1 MKRLTLYIAFL
12 LLALAQAQAQAQDSE
27 LTDMYATGKTLA
39 TSFTDGAWYMIF
51 TNSGTTD
58 YLREKTGHNGNGI
71 EAITGSTTISFPT
84 VGSLATEGNMP
95 YMLFK
100 AVGNDKNGYNL
111 MSGKGNYIVVKVT
124 GEDAA
129 SVSVSNIKSN
139 STPMAIG
146 FESTKYVTIR
156 SKKTLYTSDK
166 NKYYGYLNTSAG
178 ATPNTSSKATTST
191 CQLYLYKVPLVEK
204 HKVTYKYKNG
214 ETLLDSVESDPLAIG
229 EKYPTVTLPKEL
241 VDKNYDLDRSD
252 TLKWPNG
259 KIENFNTLEYTI
271 QVRPKATAKK
281 QTLTV
286 TSITEAQTGQTLDL
300 TTLVSSNATNP
311 DLHFTLT
318 NDGGT
323 GSTLDNQT
331 LKIGDAEG
339 VVVMTVKGKPVGS
352 SSDPENWYAAS
363 EEQTFTITVKSVPSY
378 VSEFCKAYEK
388 LAAYRGNIGKGL
400 GLYTLKATEGGT
412 TYDNEAYL
420 STLALYSP
428 MYADPTGSSESAL
441 KEASLHVKA
450 LTTVLEAKDT
460 YGNYQNL
467 SLNMPEDGT
476 LLRISNAHVS
486 EYLTPTGD
494 NIPSLDATSVGKSST
509 PSADNIFYYYAT
521 GEGGKCSLLSY
532 RNGLFLS
539 LSNTETL
546 LTEGKDVIEFSAY
559 SMAILDGRY
568 AIKGVDSKP
577 FLLEEVD
584 VLPVAITQYG
594 WATLYTPVALAIP
607 GNLHAYV
614 ETSDAP
620 VGGKIPVKR
629 IIGTV
634 PPRTALI
641 LNGPQGEYSFKVAHR
656 LSTEAGPNKF
666 LTGTFPLVGTTTLG
680 SNVMTLQPKA
690 DAAGFYKWTK
700 PIVTHFRVY
709 HTAAASSQSKGYALS
724 FDTEDS
730 IGGIGG
736 EEEAIQA
743 IYTLQGN
750 ALRHYPTRGGLYIV
764 NGKKVLIR

>member
-12 LLALAQAQAQAQDSE
+12 LLALAQAQAQVSE
-27 LTDMYATGKTLA
+27 LTDMYATSKTRA
-39 TSFTDGAWYMIF
+39 TSFTNGGWYMIF
-51 TNSGTTD
+51 TNSDTNN
-58 YLREKTGHNGNGI
+58 YLREKSDHSGI
-71 EAITGSTTISFPT
+71 ETGSTTISFPT
-84 VGSLATEGNMP
+84 VGSLATDGNMP
-95 YMLFK
+95 YMLLK
-100 AVGNDKNGYNL
+100 AEGDDTSGYTLKSGN
-111 MSGKGNYIVVKVT
+111 GNYIVVSVS
-124 GEDAA
+124 GWNSYNVSA
-129 SVSVSNIKSN
+129 SVSLSDNRG
-139 STPMAIG
+139 TPMAIG
-146 FESTKYVTIR
+146 NSSEYVTIR
-156 SKKTLYTSDK
+156 TYSTSTIGWY
-166 NKYYGYLNTSAG
+166 NYYGYLNTSAG
-178 ATPNTSSKATTST
+178 ATPNRNLSATNPSY
-191 CQLYLYKVPLVEK
+191 QLYLYEVSLVEK
-204 HKVTYKYKNG
+204 HKVTYKYMYNN
-214 ETLLDSVESDPLAIG
+214 TLLDIVQSVPLAIG
-229 EKYPTVTLPKEL
+229 EQYPDVTLPKAL
-241 VDKNYDLDRSD
+241 VDANYELDPSD
-252 TLKWPNG
+252 ESNRPEGT
-259 KIENFNTLEYTI
+259 IRDFDTLEYTI
-271 QVRPKATAKK
+271 LVRPKATAKE

-286 TSITEAQTGQTLDL
+286 TPNTEAQTGQTLDL

-311 DLHFTLT
+311 NLHFTLT

-323 GSTLDNQT
+323 GSTLDNQK

-352 SSDPENWYAAS
+352 SSDPENWYAESA
-363 EEQTFTITVKSVPSY
+363 EQTFTITVKSVPSY

-388 LAAYRGNIGKGL
+388 LASYRGNIGKGL

-441 KEASLHVKA
+441 REASLHVKA

-460 YGNYQNL
+460 DGNYQNL

-476 LLRISNAHVS
+476 LLRISNADVS
-486 EYLTPTGD
+486 GYLTPTGD
-494 NIPSLDATSVGKSST
+494 DIPSLTATSVGKSST

-521 GEGGKCSLLSY
+521 GEGGECSLLSY

-559 SMAILDGRY
+559 RMTILDGRY
-568 AIKGVDSKP
+568 AIKGVGGKS

-594 WATLYTPVALAIP
+594 WATLYTPVPLTIP

-666 LTGTFPLVGTTTLG
+666 LKGTFPLVSTSTLG
-680 SNVMTLQPKA
+680 TNVMTLQPKA

-700 PIVTHFRVY
+700 PIVTHFKVY
-709 HTAAASSQSKGYALS
+709 HTAQGSSEAKGYALS

-750 ALRHYPTRGGLYIV
+750 ALRHYPTRRGLYIV

>member
-1 MKRLTLYIAFL
+1 MKRLTIYIAFL
-12 LLALAQAQAQAQDSE
+12 LLALAQAQAQDSE
-27 LTDMYATGKTLA
+27 LKDMYYTDKMPA
-39 TSFTDGAWYMIF
+39 TSFTNGAWYMIF
-51 TNSGTTD
+51 TNSKATD
-58 YLREKTGHNGNGI
+58 YLREKADHKGI

-100 AVGNDKNGYNL
+100 AEGDDTRGYTLKSGN
-111 MSGKGNYIVVKVT
+111 GNYIVVTVS
-124 GEDAA
+124 GWSSNNVSA
-129 SVSVSNIKSN
+129 SVSLNVN
-139 STPMAIG
+139 SGTPMAIG
-146 FESTKYVTIR
+146 NSSEYVTIR
-156 SKKTLYTSDK
+156 TYSTSKIGLYYYDY
-166 NKYYGYLNTSAG
+166 YYGYLNTSGG
-178 ATPNTSSKATTST
+178 AKPNTSSNATTSSY
-191 CQLYLYKVPLVEK
+191 QLYLYKVSLVEK
-204 HKVTYKYKNG
+204 HKVTYRYKYNG
-214 ETLLDSVESDPLAIG
+214 TLLATVESDPLAIG
-229 EKYPTVTLPKEL
+229 EQYPAVTLPQEL
-241 VDKNYDLDRSD
+241 VDANYELDPSDEKNRPKG
-252 TLKWPNG
+252 T
-259 KIENFNTLEYTI
+259 IANFVTLEYTI
-271 QVRPKATAKK
+271 QVRPKATAKE
-281 QTLTV
+281 QIVTV
-286 TSITEAQTGQTLDL
+286 KKPNTEAQTGQRLDL

-311 DLHFTLT
+311 SFEFALT

-331 LKIGDAEG
+331 LETGDKEG
-339 VVVMTVKGKPVGS
+339 EVKMTVKGKEVGS

-363 EEQTFTITVKSVPSY
+363 AEQTFTITVKSVPSY

-441 KEASLHVKA
+441 KEASLHVKD

-460 YGNYQNL
+460 YGKYQNL
-467 SLNMPEDGT
+467 SLNMPQDGT
-476 LLRISNAHVS
+476 LLRISNADVS
-486 EYLTPTGD
+486 GYLTPTGD
-494 NIPSLDATSVGKSST
+494 TPSLEAKSVGKSST

-546 LTEGKDVIEFSAY
+546 LTDDKDVIEFSAY

-568 AIKGVDSKP
+568 AMAGVPDKA

-584 VLPVAITQYG
+584 VLPVTISQYE
-594 WATLYTPVALAIP
+594 WATLYTPVALTIP

-620 VGGKIPVKR
+620 IGGKIPVKR

-656 LSTEAGPNKF
+656 LSTESGPNKF
-666 LTGTFPLVGTTTLG
+666 LTGTFPLVSTSTLG
-680 SNVMTLQPKA
+680 TNVMTLQPKA

-700 PIVTHFRVY
+700 PIVTHFKVY
-709 HTAAASSQSKGYALS
+709 HTTQGSSEAKGYALS

-750 ALRHYPTRGGLYIV
+750 ALRDYPTRRGLYIV

>member
-1 MKRLTLYIAFL
+1 MTLYIAFL
-12 LLALAQAQAQAQDSE
+12 LLALTQAQAQAQVSE
-27 LTDMYATGKTLA
+27 LKDMYYTDKTLA

-51 TNSGTTD
+51 TNSDATD
-58 YLREKTGHNGNGI
+58 YLREKADHKGI

-100 AVGNDKNGYNL
+100 AEGDDTRGYTLKSGN
-111 MSGKGNYIVVKVT
+111 GNYIVVKVT
-124 GEDAA
+124 RWDAA
-129 SVSVSNIKSN
+129 SVSVSNSKS
-139 STPMAIG
+139 TRMAIG
-146 FESTKYVTIR
+146 AIGSIGSESTSYVTIR
-156 SKKTLYTSDK
+156 SKNTLYNGYYYS
-166 NKYYGYLNTSAG
+166 YYGYLNASAG
-178 ATPNTSSKATTST
+178 ATPSISYDANNYP
-191 CQLYLYKVPLVEK
+191 LYLYKVSLVEM
-204 HKVTYKYKNG
+204 HKVTYKYMYNG
-214 ETLLDSVESDPLAIG
+214 TLLDSVQSAPLAIG
-229 EKYPTVTLPKEL
+229 DPYPAVTLPQALVKANYEL
-241 VDKNYDLDRSD
+241 DPSDKS
-252 TLKWPNG
+252 KWPNG
-259 KIENFNTLEYTI
+259 KIGNFDTLEYKI
-271 QVRPKATAKK
+271 QVRPKATAKE
-281 QTLTV
+281 QIVTV
-286 TSITEAQTGQTLDL
+286 TPNTEAQTGQTLDL
-300 TTLVSSNATNP
+300 TTLVSSNASNP
-311 DLHFTLT
+311 DFYFTLT
-318 NDGGT
+318 TDGGT

-331 LKIGDAEG
+331 LETGDKEG
-339 VVVMTVKGKPVGS
+339 EVKMTVKGKEVGS

-363 EEQTFTITVKSVPSY
+363 AEQTFTITVKSVPSY

-441 KEASLHVKA
+441 KEASLHVKD

-460 YGNYQNL
+460 YGKYQNL
-467 SLNMPEDGT
+467 SLNMPQDGT
-476 LLRISNAHVS
+476 LLRISNADVS
-486 EYLTPTGD
+486 GYLTPTGD
-494 NIPSLDATSVGKSST
+494 TPSLEAKSVGKSST

-539 LSNTETL
+539 LSNTETQ
-546 LTEGKDVIEFSAY
+546 LTEVKDVIEFSAY

-568 AIKGVDSKP
+568 AMAGVPDKA

-584 VLPVAITQYG
+584 VLPVTISQYE
-594 WATLYTPVALAIP
+594 WATLYTPVALTIP

-620 VGGKIPVKR
+620 IGGKIPVKR

-656 LSTEAGPNKF
+656 LSTESGPNKF
-666 LTGTFPLVGTTTLG
+666 LTGTFPLVSTSTLG
-680 SNVMTLQPKA
+680 TNVMTLQPKA

-700 PIVTHFRVY
+700 PIVTHFKVY
-709 HTAAASSQSKGYALS
+709 HTTAASSESKGYALS

>member
-1 MKRLTLYIAFL
+1 MTLYIAFL
-12 LLALAQAQAQAQDSE
+12 LLALTQAQAQAQVSE
-27 LTDMYATGKTLA
+27 LKDMYYTDKTRT
-39 TSFTDGAWYMIF
+39 TSFTNGAWYMIF
-51 TNSGTTD
+51 TESNTKN
-58 YLREKTGHNGNGI
+58 YLREKSDHSGI

-84 VGSLATEGNMP
+84 VGSLATDGNMP

-100 AVGNDKNGYNL
+100 AEGDDTRGYTLKSGNG
-111 MSGKGNYIVVKVT
+111 SYIVVSVNGWNT
-124 GEDAA
+124 A
-129 SVSVSNIKSN
+129 SVSVDSRS
-139 STPMAIG
+139 STPMVIG
-146 FESTKYVTIR
+146 STNYSYVTIR
-156 SKKTLYTSDK
+156 SINTLRSS
-166 NKYYGYLNTSAG
+166 YYGYLNDSGG
-178 ATPNTSSKATTST
+178 AKLNTDSRATNNSYR
-191 CQLYLYKVPLVEK
+191 LYLYKVSLVEM
-204 HKVTYKYKNG
+204 HKITYKFMYNG
-214 ETLLDSVESDPLAIG
+214 TLLDSVESAPLEIGDP
-229 EKYPTVTLPKEL
+229 YPAVTLPQALVKANYEL
-241 VDKNYDLDRSD
+241 DPSD
-252 TLKWPNG
+252 ESKWPNG
-259 KIENFNTLEYTI
+259 KIGNFDTLEYKI
-271 QVRPKATAKK
+271 QVRPKATPKK
-281 QTLTV
+281 QIVTV
-286 TSITEAQTGQTLDL
+286 KKPNTEAQTGQRLDL

-311 DLHFTLT
+311 SFEFALT

-331 LKIGDAEG
+331 LETGDKEG
-339 VVVMTVKGKPVGS
+339 EVKMTVKGKEVGS

-363 EEQTFTITVKSVPSY
+363 AEQTFTITVKSVPSY

-441 KEASLHVKA
+441 KEASLHVKD

-460 YGNYQNL
+460 YGKYQNL
-467 SLNMPEDGT
+467 SLNMPQDGT
-476 LLRISNAHVS
+476 LLRISNADVS
-486 EYLTPTGD
+486 GYLTPTGD
-494 NIPSLDATSVGKSST
+494 TPSLEAKSVGKSST

-546 LTEGKDVIEFSAY
+546 LTEDNDVIEFSAY

-568 AIKGVDSKP
+568 AMEGVPGKS

-584 VLPVAITQYG
+584 VLPVTISQYE
-594 WATLYTPVALAIP
+594 WATLYTPVALTIP

-641 LNGPQGEYSFKVAHR
+641 LNGAQGNYDFRVAHR
-656 LSTEAGPNKF
+656 LSTESGPNKF
-666 LTGTFPLVGTTTLG
+666 LTGTFPLVSTSTLAT
-680 SNVMTLQPKA
+680 NVMTLQPKA

-700 PIVTHFRVY
+700 PIVTHFKVY
-709 HTAAASSQSKGYALS
+709 HTTQGSSEAKGYALS

-750 ALRHYPTRGGLYIV
+750 ALRHYPTRRGLYIV

>member
-12 LLALAQAQAQAQDSE
+12 LLALAQAQAQAQVSE
-27 LTDMYATGKTLA
+27 LKDMYATGKTLA
-39 TSFTDGAWYMIF
+39 TSFTNGAWYMIF
-51 TNSGTTD
+51 TNSNATN
-58 YLREKTGHNGNGI
+58 YLREKTDHTGI

-100 AVGNDKNGYNL
+100 AEGDDTSGYTLKSGNGYC
-111 MSGKGNYIVVKVT
+111 IVVKVT
-124 GEDAA
+124 GWNTA
-129 SVSVSNIKSN
+129 SVSVSKSN

-146 FESTKYVTIR
+146 YASTSYVTIR
-156 SKKTLYTSDK
+156 SKNTLRSS
-166 NKYYGYLNTSAG
+166 YYGYLNDSGGAKLNTDSSA
-178 ATPNTSSKATTST
+178 TNKSYR
-191 CQLYLYKVPLVEK
+191 LYLYKVTLVEK
-204 HKVTYKYKNG
+204 HKVTYKYMYNG
-214 ETLLDSVESDPLAIG
+214 TLLATVESEPLAIG
-229 EKYPTVTLPKEL
+229 EQYPAVTLPQEL
-241 VDKNYDLDRSD
+241 VDANYELDPSDEKNRPKG
-252 TLKWPNG
+252 T
-259 KIENFNTLEYTI
+259 IANFVTLEYTI
-271 QVRPKATAKK
+271 QVRPKATAKE
-281 QTLTV
+281 QFVTV
-286 TSITEAQTGQTLDL
+286 KKPNTEAQTGQRLDL

-311 DLHFTLT
+311 SFEFALT

-331 LKIGDAEG
+331 LETGDKEG
-339 VVVMTVKGKPVGS
+339 EVKMTVKGKEVGS
-352 SSDPENWYAAS
+352 SSDPENWYAESA
-363 EEQTFTITVKSVPSY
+363 EQTFTITVKSVPSY
-378 VSEFCKAYEK
+378 VSEFCQAYEK

-460 YGNYQNL
+460 NGNYQNL

-476 LLRISNAHVS
+476 LLRISNADVS
-486 EYLTPTGD
+486 GYLTPTGD
-494 NIPSLDATSVGKSST
+494 TPSLEAKSVGKSST

-539 LSNTETL
+539 LSNTETQ
-546 LTEGKDVIEFSAY
+546 LTEVKDVIEFSAY

-568 AIKGVDSKP
+568 AIKGVDGKS

-584 VLPVAITQYG
+584 VLPVAITKYE

-634 PPRTALI
+634 PQRTALI

-666 LTGTFPLVGTTTLG
+666 LTGTFPLVETTTLG

-700 PIVTHFRVY
+700 PIVTHFKVY
-709 HTAAASSQSKGYALS
+709 HTTQGSSEAKGYALS

-750 ALRHYPTRGGLYIV
+750 ALRHYPTRRGLYIV

>member
-27 LTDMYATGKTLA
+27 LKDMYATGKTRT
-39 TSFTDGAWYMIF
+39 TSFTNGAWYMIF

-58 YLREKTGHNGNGI
+58 YLREKTDHTGI

-100 AVGNDKNGYNL
+100 AEGKDKNGYNL
-111 MSGKGNYIVVKVT
+111 KSGKGNYIVVTVT

-129 SVSVSNIKSN
+129 SVSVSKSN

-146 FESTKYVTIR
+146 FKSTSYVTIR
-156 SKKTLYTSDK
+156 SKNTLYYYS
-166 NKYYGYLNTSAG
+166 YYGYLNASAG

-191 CQLYLYKVPLVEK
+191 CQLYLYEVSLVEK
-204 HKVTYKYKNG
+204 HKVTYKYMYNG
-214 ETLLDSVESDPLAIG
+214 TLLDSVESAPLAIG
-229 EKYPTVTLPKEL
+229 DKYPTVTLPQAL
-241 VDKNYDLDRSD
+241 VDKNYELDPSD
-252 TLKWPNG
+252 TLNWPKG
-259 KIENFNTLEYTI
+259 TIGNFNTLEDTI
-271 QVRPKATAKK
+271 LVRPKATAKE
-281 QTLTV
+281 QTV
-286 TSITEAQTGQTLDL
+286 TVTPNTEAQTGQTLDL

-311 DLHFTLT
+311 SFEFALT

-331 LKIGDAEG
+331 LEIGDTEG
-339 VVVMTVKGKPVGS
+339 VVEMTVKGKEVGS

-363 EEQTFTITVKSVPSY
+363 EKQTFKITVKSVPSY

-460 YGNYQNL
+460 NGNYQNL

-476 LLRISNAHVS
+476 LLRISNADVS
-486 EYLTPTGD
+486 GYLTPTGD
-494 NIPSLDATSVGKSST
+494 DIPSLTAKSVGKSST

-521 GEGGKCSLLSY
+521 GEGGECSLLSY

-539 LSNTETL
+539 LSNTETQ
-546 LTEGKDVIEFSAY
+546 LTEVKDVIEFSAY
-559 SMAILDGRY
+559 SMTILDGRY
-568 AIKGVDSKP
+568 AIKGVDDKS

-584 VLPVAITQYG
+584 ALPVAIKQYG

-620 VGGKIPVKR
+620 VGGTIPVKR

-666 LTGTFPLVGTTTLG
+666 LTGTFPLVETTMLG

-690 DAAGFYKWTK
+690 DAAGFYKWK
-700 PIVTHFRVY
+700 QPIVTHFRVY

>member
-1 MKRLTLYIAFL
+1 MKRLTIYISFL
-12 LLALAQAQAQAQDSE
+12 FLALAQAQAQVSE
-27 LTDMYATGKTLA
+27 LNDMYATGKTRT
-39 TSFTDGAWYMIF
+39 TSFTNGAWYMIF

-58 YLREKTGHNGNGI
+58 YLREKTDHTGI

-100 AVGNDKNGYNL
+100 AEASSSNGYTL
-111 MSGKGNYIVVKVT
+111 KSGNGSYIVVSVS
-124 GEDAA
+124 GWSSNNVSA
-129 SVSVSNIKSN
+129 SVSLNVN
-139 STPMAIG
+139 SGTPMAIG
-146 FESTKYVTIR
+146 NSSEYVTIR
-156 SKKTLYTSDK
+156 TYSTSKIGWYYYDY
-166 NKYYGYLNTSAG
+166 YYGYLNTSGG
-178 ATPNTSSKATTST
+178 AKPNTSSNATTSSY
-191 CQLYLYKVPLVEK
+191 QLYLYKVTLVEK
-204 HKVTYKYKNG
+204 HKVTYKYMYNG
-214 ETLLDSVESDPLAIG
+214 TLLATVESEPLAIG
-229 EKYPTVTLPKEL
+229 EQYPTVTLPQDL
-241 VDKNYDLDRSD
+241 TDKNYELDLSD
-252 TLKWPNG
+252 VSNWPNG
-259 KIENFNTLEYTI
+259 KIGNFDVLEYTI
-271 QVRPKATAKK
+271 LVRPKATAKE
-281 QTLTV
+281 QTV
-286 TSITEAQTGQTLDL
+286 TVTPNAEVQTGLTLDL
-300 TTLVSSNATNP
+300 TTLVSSNASNP
-311 DLHFTLT
+311 DFYFTLT

-331 LKIGDAEG
+331 LEIGDKEG
-339 VVVMTVKGKPVGS
+339 MVEMTVKGKEVGS
-352 SSDPENWYAAS
+352 SSDPENWYAESA
-363 EEQTFTITVKSVPSY
+363 EQTFTITVKSVPSY

-568 AIKGVDSKP
+568 AMAGVPDKA

-584 VLPVAITQYG
+584 VLPVTISQYE
-594 WATLYTPVALAIP
+594 WATLYTPVALTIP

-620 VGGKIPVKR
+620 IGGKIPVKR

-750 ALRHYPTRGGLYIV
+750 ALRDYPTRRGLYIV
-764 NGKKVLIR
+764 NGKKVMIR

>member
-12 LLALAQAQAQAQDSE
+12 LLALAQAQAQDSE
-27 LTDMYATGKTLA
+27 LKDMYATRKTLA

-51 TNSGTTD
+51 TNSTPTD
-58 YLREKTGHNGNGI
+58 YLREKADHKGI
-71 EAITGSTTISFPT
+71 VAITGSTTISFPT

-100 AVGNDKNGYNL
+100 AEGDDTNGYIL
-111 MSGKGNYIVVKVT
+111 KSGKGNYIVVKVT

-129 SVSVSNIKSN
+129 SVSVSNSN

-146 FESTKYVTIR
+146 YASTSYVTIR
-156 SKKTLYTSDK
+156 SNSTLYNSGK
-166 NKYYGYLNTSAG
+166 KKYYGYLNTSAG
-178 ATPNTSSKATTST
+178 ARPNKDLSATNTSY
-191 CQLYLYKVPLVEK
+191 QLYLYEVSLVKK
-204 HKVTYKYKNG
+204 HKVTYRYMYND
-214 ETLLDSVESDPLAIG
+214 TLRATVESDPLAIG
-229 EKYPTVTLPKEL
+229 DQYPAVTLPKEL
-241 VDKNYDLDRSD
+241 VDANYELDPSDEKNRPKG
-252 TLKWPNG
+252 T
-259 KIENFNTLEYTI
+259 IANFVTLEYTI
-271 QVRPKATAKK
+271 QVRPKATAKE
-281 QTLTV
+281 QIVTV
-286 TSITEAQTGQTLDL
+286 TPNTEAQTGQTLVL

-311 DLHFTLT
+311 SFEFALT

-323 GSTLDNQT
+323 GSKLDNQNLET
-331 LKIGDAEG
+331 GDKEG
-339 VVVMTVKGKPVGS
+339 EVKMTVKGKEVGS

-363 EEQTFTITVKSVPSY
+363 AEQTFTITVKSVPSY

-441 KEASLHVKA
+441 KEASLHVKD

-460 YGNYQNL
+460 YGKYQNL
-467 SLNMPEDGT
+467 SLNMPQDGT
-476 LLRISNAHVS
+476 LLRISNADVS
-486 EYLTPTGD
+486 GYLTPTGD
-494 NIPSLDATSVGKSST
+494 TPSLEAKSVGKSST

-546 LTEGKDVIEFSAY
+546 LTDDKDVIEFSAY

-568 AIKGVDSKP
+568 AIMGVDDKS

-620 VGGKIPVKR
+620 VGGTIPVKR

-656 LSTEAGPNKF
+656 LSTESGPNKF
-666 LTGTFPLVGTTTLG
+666 LTGTFPLVSTSTLG
-680 SNVMTLQPKA
+680 TNVMTLQPKA

-700 PIVTHFRVY
+700 PIVTHFKVY
-709 HTAAASSQSKGYALS
+709 HTTQGSSEAKGYALS

-750 ALRHYPTRGGLYIV
+750 ALRHYPTRRGLYIV

>member
-27 LTDMYATGKTLA
+27 LKDMYATGKTRT
-39 TSFTDGAWYMIF
+39 TSFTNGAWYMIF

-58 YLREKTGHNGNGI
+58 YLREKTDHTGI

-100 AVGNDKNGYNL
+100 AEGKDKNGYNL
-111 MSGKGNYIVVKVT
+111 KSGKGNYIVVTVT

-129 SVSVSNIKSN
+129 SVSVSKSN

-146 FESTKYVTIR
+146 FKSTSYVTIR
-156 SKKTLYTSDK
+156 SKNTLYTSDK
-166 NKYYGYLNTSAG
+166 NKYYGYLNASAG

-191 CQLYLYKVPLVEK
+191 CQLYLYEVSLVEK
-204 HKVTYKYKNG
+204 HKVTYKYMYNG
-214 ETLLDSVESDPLAIG
+214 TLLDSVESAPLAIG
-229 EKYPTVTLPKEL
+229 DKYPTVTLPQAL
-241 VDKNYDLDRSD
+241 VDKNYELDPSD
-252 TLKWPNG
+252 TLNWPKG
-259 KIENFNTLEYTI
+259 TIGNFNTLEDTI
-271 QVRPKATAKK
+271 LVRPKATAKE
-281 QTLTV
+281 QTV
-286 TSITEAQTGQTLDL
+286 TVTPNTEAQTGQTLDL

-311 DLHFTLT
+311 SFEFALT

-331 LKIGDAEG
+331 LEIGDTEG
-339 VVVMTVKGKPVGS
+339 VVEMTVKGKEVGS

-363 EEQTFTITVKSVPSY
+363 EKQTFKITVKSVPSY

-460 YGNYQNL
+460 NGNYQNL

-476 LLRISNAHVS
+476 LLRISNADVS
-486 EYLTPTGD
+486 GYLTPTGD
-494 NIPSLDATSVGKSST
+494 DIPSLTAKSVGKSST

-521 GEGGKCSLLSY
+521 GEGGECSLLSY

-539 LSNTETL
+539 LSNTETQ
-546 LTEGKDVIEFSAY
+546 LTEVKDVIEFSAY
-559 SMAILDGRY
+559 SMTILDGRY
-568 AIKGVDSKP
+568 AIKGVDDKS

-584 VLPVAITQYG
+584 ALPVAIKQYG

-620 VGGKIPVKR
+620 VGGTIPVKR

-666 LTGTFPLVGTTTLG
+666 LTGTFPLVETTMLG

-690 DAAGFYKWTK
+690 DAAGFYKWK
-700 PIVTHFRVY
+700 QPIVTHFRVY

-764 NGKKVLIR
+764 NGKKVMIR

>member
-1 MKRLTLYIAFL
+1 MKRLTIYIAFL
-12 LLALAQAQAQAQDSE
+12 LLALAQAQAQDSE
-27 LTDMYATGKTLA
+27 LKDMYYTDKMPA
-39 TSFTDGAWYMIF
+39 TSFTNGAWYMIF
-51 TNSGTTD
+51 TNSKATD
-58 YLREKTGHNGNGI
+58 YLREKADHKGI

-100 AVGNDKNGYNL
+100 AEGDDTRGYTLKSGN
-111 MSGKGNYIVVKVT
+111 GNYIVVTVS
-124 GEDAA
+124 GWSSNNVSA
-129 SVSVSNIKSN
+129 SVSLNVN
-139 STPMAIG
+139 SGTPMAIG
-146 FESTKYVTIR
+146 NSSEYVTIR
-156 SKKTLYTSDK
+156 TYSTSKIGLYYYDY
-166 NKYYGYLNTSAG
+166 YYGYLNTSGG
-178 ATPNTSSKATTST
+178 AKPNTSSNATTSSY
-191 CQLYLYKVPLVEK
+191 QLYLYKVSLVEK
-204 HKVTYKYKNG
+204 HKVTYRYKYNG
-214 ETLLDSVESDPLAIG
+214 TLLATVESDPLAIG
-229 EKYPTVTLPKEL
+229 EQYPAVTLPQEL
-241 VDKNYDLDRSD
+241 VDANYELDPSDEKNRPKG
-252 TLKWPNG
+252 T
-259 KIENFNTLEYTI
+259 IANFVTLEYTI
-271 QVRPKATAKK
+271 QVRPKATAKE
-281 QTLTV
+281 QIVTV
-286 TSITEAQTGQTLDL
+286 KKPNTEAQTGQRLDL

-311 DLHFTLT
+311 SFEFALT

-331 LKIGDAEG
+331 LETGDKEG
-339 VVVMTVKGKPVGS
+339 EVKMTVKGKEVGS

-363 EEQTFTITVKSVPSY
+363 AEQTFTITVKSVPSY

-441 KEASLHVKA
+441 KEASLHVKD

-460 YGNYQNL
+460 YGKYQNL
-467 SLNMPEDGT
+467 SLNMPQDGT
-476 LLRISNAHVS
+476 LLRISNADVS
-486 EYLTPTGD
+486 GYLTPTGD
-494 NIPSLDATSVGKSST
+494 TPSLEAKSVGKSST

-546 LTEGKDVIEFSAY
+546 LTDDKDVIEFSAY

-568 AIKGVDSKP
+568 AMAGVPDKA

-584 VLPVAITQYG
+584 VLPVTISQYE
-594 WATLYTPVALAIP
+594 WATLYTPVALTIP

-620 VGGKIPVKR
+620 IGGKIPVKR

-656 LSTEAGPNKF
+656 LSTESGPNKF
-666 LTGTFPLVGTTTLG
+666 LTGTFPLVSTSTLG
-680 SNVMTLQPKA
+680 TNVMTLQPKA

-700 PIVTHFRVY
+700 PIVTHFKVY
-709 HTAAASSQSKGYALS
+709 HTTQGSSEAKGYALS

-750 ALRHYPTRGGLYIV
+750 ALRHYPTRRGLYIV
-764 NGKKVLIR
+764 NGKKVMIR

>member
-1 MKRLTLYIAFL
+1 MTLYIAFL
-12 LLALAQAQAQAQDSE
+12 LLALTQAQAQAQVSE
-27 LTDMYATGKTLA
+27 LKDMYYTDKTLA

-51 TNSGTTD
+51 TNSDATD
-58 YLREKTGHNGNGI
+58 YLREKADHKGI

-100 AVGNDKNGYNL
+100 AVLDDTGGYTL
-111 MSGKGNYIVVKVT
+111 MSGNGRYIVVKVT
-124 GEDAA
+124 GKNSNNVSA
-129 SVSVSNIKSN
+129 SVSLSDN
-139 STPMAIG
+139 SGTPMAIG
-146 FESTKYVTIR
+146 NSSEYVTIR
-156 SKKTLYTSDK
+156 TYSTSKIGWYY
-166 NKYYGYLNTSAG
+166 YYGYLNTSGG
-178 ATPNTSSKATTST
+178 ATSSFSSNATNTSY
-191 CQLYLYKVPLVEK
+191 QLYLYKVSLVEM
-204 HKVTYKYKNG
+204 HKVTYKYMYNG
-214 ETLLDSVESDPLAIG
+214 TLLDSVQSAPLAIG
-229 EKYPTVTLPKEL
+229 DPYPAVTLPQAL
-241 VDKNYDLDRSD
+241 VDKNYELDPSD
-252 TLKWPNG
+252 KSKWPNG
-259 KIENFNTLEYTI
+259 KIGNFDTLEYKI
-271 QVRPKATAKK
+271 QVRQKATAKE
-281 QTLTV
+281 QIVTV
-286 TSITEAQTGQTLDL
+286 TPNTEAQTGQTLVL

-311 DLHFTLT
+311 SFEFALT

-323 GSTLDNQT
+323 GSTLDNQK

-339 VVVMTVKGKPVGS
+339 VVEMTVKGKPVGS

-363 EEQTFTITVKSVPSY
+363 EEQTFKITVKFVPSY
-378 VSEFCKAYEK
+378 VSDFCKAYEK

-476 LLRISNAHVS
+476 LLRISNADVS
-486 EYLTPTGD
+486 GYLTPTGD
-494 NIPSLDATSVGKSST
+494 VIPSLDATSVGKSST

-521 GEGGKCSLLSY
+521 GVGGECSLLSY

-539 LSNTETL
+539 LSNTETQ
-546 LTEGKDVIEFSAY
+546 LTKGKDVIEFSAN
-559 SMAILDGRY
+559 SMAILDGSY
-568 AIKGVDSKP
+568 AIKGVGGKS
-577 FLLEEVD
+577 FLLDEVD

-666 LTGTFPLVGTTTLG
+666 LTGTFPLVETTTLG
-680 SNVMTLQPKA
+680 SNVMTLQPNA
-690 DAAGFYKWTK
+690 DGAGFYKWK
-700 PIVTHFRVY
+700 QPIVTHFKVY

>member
-12 LLALAQAQAQAQDSE
+12 LLALAQAQAQVSE
-27 LTDMYATGKTLA
+27 LTDMYATSKTRA
-39 TSFTDGAWYMIF
+39 TSFTNGGWYMIF
-51 TNSGTTD
+51 TNSDTNN
-58 YLREKTGHNGNGI
+58 YLREKSDHSGI
-71 EAITGSTTISFPT
+71 ETGSTTISFPT
-84 VGSLATEGNMP
+84 VGSLATDGNMP

-100 AVGNDKNGYNL
+100 AEGSSNNDYYTLKSGNGY
-111 MSGKGNYIVVKVT
+111 YIVVSVNGQNT
-124 GEDAA
+124 A
-129 SVSVSNIKSN
+129 SVSVGDSGS
-139 STPMAIG
+139 STPMEIG
-146 FESTKYVTIR
+146 YTNNSYVTIR
-156 SKKTLYTSDK
+156 SKNTFYTSGSS
-166 NKYYGYLNTSAG
+166 YYGYLNTYG
-178 ATPNTSSKATTST
+178 RATPDTKSRATNRSYR
-191 CQLYLYKVPLVEK
+191 LYLYKVTLVEK
-204 HKVTYKYKNG
+204 HKVTYRYKYNG
-214 ETLLDSVESDPLAIG
+214 TLLATVESDPLAKG
-229 EKYPTVTLPKEL
+229 EQYPTVTLPQEL
-241 VDKNYDLDRSD
+241 VDANYELDPSDEKNRPKG
-252 TLKWPNG
+252 T
-259 KIENFNTLEYTI
+259 IANFVTLEYTI
-271 QVRPKATAKK
+271 QVRPKATAKE
-281 QTLTV
+281 QIVTV
-286 TSITEAQTGQTLDL
+286 TSNTEAQTGQRLDL

-311 DLHFTLT
+311 SFEFALT

-331 LKIGDAEG
+331 LEIGDTEG
-339 VVVMTVKGKPVGS
+339 VVEMTVKGKEVGS

-363 EEQTFTITVKSVPSY
+363 EKQTFKITVKSVPSY

-450 LTTVLEAKDT
+450 LTTVLEVKDT
-460 YGNYQNL
+460 DGNYQNL

-476 LLRISNAHVS
+476 LLRISNADVS
-486 EYLTPTGD
+486 GYLTPTGD
-494 NIPSLDATSVGKSST
+494 TPSLEAKSVGKSST

-521 GEGGKCSLLSY
+521 GEGGECSLLSY

-539 LSNTETL
+539 LSNTETQ
-546 LTEGKDVIEFSAY
+546 LTEDKDVIEFSAY

-568 AIKGVDSKP
+568 AMAGVPGKS

-584 VLPVAITQYG
+584 VLPVTISQYE
-594 WATLYTPVALAIP
+594 WATLYTPVALTIP

-620 VGGKIPVKR
+620 IGGKIPVKR

-656 LSTEAGPNKF
+656 LSTESGPNKF
-666 LTGTFPLVGTTTLG
+666 LTGTFPLVSTSTLG
-680 SNVMTLQPKA
+680 TNVMTLQPKA

-700 PIVTHFRVY
+700 SIVTHFKVY
-709 HTAAASSQSKGYALS
+709 HTTAASSESKGYALS

-750 ALRHYPTRGGLYIV
+750 ALREYPTRRGLYIV
-764 NGKKVLIR
+764 NGKKVMIR

>member
-12 LLALAQAQAQAQDSE
+12 LLALAQAQAQAQVSE
-27 LTDMYATGKTLA
+27 LKDMYATGKTLA
-39 TSFTDGAWYMIF
+39 TSFTNGAWYMIF
-51 TNSGTTD
+51 TNSDATD
-58 YLREKTGHNGNGI
+58 YLREKIDHSGI

-84 VGSLATEGNMP
+84 VGSLATDGNMP

-100 AVGNDKNGYNL
+100 AEGDDTSGYTLKSGN
-111 MSGKGNYIVVKVT
+111 GNYIVVTVSGWST
-124 GEDAA
+124 NNVSA
-129 SVSVSNIKSN
+129 SVSLNVN
-139 STPMAIG
+139 SGTPMAIG
-146 FESTKYVTIR
+146 NSSEYVTIR
-156 SKKTLYTSDK
+156 TYSTSKIGWYYYDY
-166 NKYYGYLNTSAG
+166 YYGYLNTSGG
-178 ATPNTSSKATTST
+178 ATPDTKSSATNKSYR
-191 CQLYLYKVPLVEK
+191 LYLYKVTLVEK
-204 HKVTYKYKNG
+204 HKVTYKYMYNG
-214 ETLLDSVESDPLAIG
+214 TLLATVESEPLAIG
-229 EKYPTVTLPKEL
+229 DQYPTVTLPQDL
-241 VDKNYDLDRSD
+241 TDKNYELDLSD
-252 TLKWPNG
+252 VSNWPNG
-259 KIENFNTLEYTI
+259 KIGNFDVLEYTI
-271 QVRPKATAKK
+271 LVRPKATAKE
-281 QTLTV
+281 QTV
-286 TSITEAQTGQTLDL
+286 TVTPNAEVQTGLTLDL
-300 TTLVSSNATNP
+300 TTLVSSNASNP
-311 DLHFTLT
+311 DFYFTLT

-331 LKIGDAEG
+331 LEIGDKEG
-339 VVVMTVKGKPVGS
+339 MVEMTVKGKEVGS
-352 SSDPENWYAAS
+352 SSDPENWYAESA
-363 EEQTFTITVKSVPSY
+363 EQPFTITVKSVPSY
-378 VSEFCKAYEK
+378 VSEFCQAYEK

-450 LTTVLEAKDT
+450 LTTVLEAKDSE
-460 YGNYQNL
+460 GNYRNL
-467 SLNMPEDGT
+467 SLNMPQDGT
-476 LLRISNAHVS
+476 LLRISNADVS
-486 EYLTPTGD
+486 GYLTPTGD
-494 NIPSLDATSVGKSST
+494 TPSLEAKSVGKSST

-521 GEGGKCSLLSY
+521 GVGGECSLLSY

-539 LSNTETL
+539 RSNTETL
-546 LTEGKDVIEFSAY
+546 LTEDKDIIEFSAY

-568 AIKGVDSKP
+568 AMAGVPDKA

-584 VLPVAITQYG
+584 VLPVTISQYE
-594 WATLYTPVALAIP
+594 WATLYTPVALTIP

-620 VGGKIPVKR
+620 IGGKIPVKR

-656 LSTEAGPNKF
+656 LSTESGPNKF
-666 LTGTFPLVGTTTLG
+666 LTGTFPLVSTSTLG
-680 SNVMTLQPKA
+680 TNVMTLQPKA

-700 PIVTHFRVY
+700 PIVTHFKVY
-709 HTAAASSQSKGYALS
+709 HTTAASSESKGYALS

-736 EEEAIQA
+736 EEAIQA
-743 IYTLQGN
+743 VYTLQGN
-750 ALRHYPTRGGLYIV
+750 ALRHYPTRRGLYIV

>member
-1 MKRLTLYIAFL
+1 MKRLTIYIAFL
-12 LLALAQAQAQAQDSE
+12 LLALAQAQAQDSE
-27 LTDMYATGKTLA
+27 LKDMYYTDKMPA
-39 TSFTDGAWYMIF
+39 TSFTNGAWYMIF
-51 TNSGTTD
+51 TNSKATD
-58 YLREKTGHNGNGI
+58 YLREKADHKGI

-100 AVGNDKNGYNL
+100 AEGDDTRGYTLKSGN
-111 MSGKGNYIVVKVT
+111 GNYIVVTVS
-124 GEDAA
+124 GWSSNNVSA
-129 SVSVSNIKSN
+129 SVSLNVN
-139 STPMAIG
+139 SGTPMAIG
-146 FESTKYVTIR
+146 NSSEYVTIR
-156 SKKTLYTSDK
+156 TYSTSKIGLYYYDY
-166 NKYYGYLNTSAG
+166 YYGYLNTSGG
-178 ATPNTSSKATTST
+178 AKPNTSSNATTSSY
-191 CQLYLYKVPLVEK
+191 QLYLYKVSLVEK
-204 HKVTYKYKNG
+204 HKVTYRYKYNG
-214 ETLLDSVESDPLAIG
+214 TLLATVESDPLAIG
-229 EKYPTVTLPKEL
+229 EQYPAVTLPQEL
-241 VDKNYDLDRSD
+241 VDANYELDPSDEKNRPKG
-252 TLKWPNG
+252 T
-259 KIENFNTLEYTI
+259 IANFVTLEYTI
-271 QVRPKATAKK
+271 QVRPKATAKE
-281 QTLTV
+281 QIVTV
-286 TSITEAQTGQTLDL
+286 KKPNTEAQTGQRLDL

-311 DLHFTLT
+311 SFEFALT

-331 LKIGDAEG
+331 LETGDKEG
-339 VVVMTVKGKPVGS
+339 EVKMTVKGKEVGS

-363 EEQTFTITVKSVPSY
+363 AEQTFTITVKSVPSY

-428 MYADPTGSSESAL
+428 MYAGPTGSSESAL
-441 KEASLHVKA
+441 KEASLHVKD

-460 YGNYQNL
+460 YGKDQNL
-467 SLNMPEDGT
+467 SLNMPQDGT
-476 LLRISNAHVS
+476 LLRISNADVS
-486 EYLTPTGD
+486 GYLTPTGD
-494 NIPSLDATSVGKSST
+494 TPSLEAKSVGKSST

-546 LTEGKDVIEFSAY
+546 LTDDKDVIEFSAY

-568 AIKGVDSKP
+568 AMAGVPDKA

-584 VLPVAITQYG
+584 VLPVTISQYE
-594 WATLYTPVALAIP
+594 WATLYTPVALTIP

-620 VGGKIPVKR
+620 IGGKIPVKR

-656 LSTEAGPNKF
+656 LSTESGPNKF
-666 LTGTFPLVGTTTLG
+666 LTGTFPLVSTSTLG
-680 SNVMTLQPKA
+680 TNVMTLQPKA

-700 PIVTHFRVY
+700 PIVTHFKVY
-709 HTAAASSQSKGYALS
+709 HTTQGSSEAKGYALS

-750 ALRHYPTRGGLYIV
+750 ALRHYPTRRGLYIV

>member
-12 LLALAQAQAQAQDSE
+12 LLALAQAQAQDSE
-27 LTDMYATGKTLA
+27 LTDMYATDKTLA
-39 TSFTDGAWYMIF
+39 TSFTNGAWYMIF
-51 TNSGTTD
+51 TNSKATKCLKENAYNT
-58 YLREKTGHNGNGI
+58 GI
-71 EAITGSTTISFPT
+71 EAISGSLTI
-84 VGSLATEGNMP
+84 GSLATEGNMP

-100 AVGNDKNGYNL
+100 AEGDDTNGYTL
-111 MSGKGNYIVVKVT
+111 MSGNGYYIVVTVS
-124 GEDAA
+124 GRNSYNVSA
-129 SVSVSNIKSN
+129 SVSLSDNRG
-139 STPMAIG
+139 TPMAIG
-146 FESTKYVTIR
+146 NSSEYVTIR
-156 SKKTLYTSDK
+156 TYSTSTIGWY
-166 NKYYGYLNTSAG
+166 NYYGYLKTSAG
-178 ATPNTSSKATTST
+178 ATPSTYSNATNTS
-191 CQLYLYKVPLVEK
+191 CQLYLYEVSLVEK
-204 HKVTYKYKNG
+204 HKVTYKYMYNG
-214 ETLLDSVESDPLAIG
+214 TLLATVESAPLAIG
-229 EKYPTVTLPKEL
+229 EQYPAVTLPQEL
-241 VDKNYDLDRSD
+241 VKANYELDPNDESHR
-252 TLKWPNG
+252 PNG
-259 KIENFNTLEYTI
+259 KIENFKTLEYTI
-271 QVRPKATAKK
+271 LVRPKATAKE
-281 QTLTV
+281 QIVTV
-286 TSITEAQTGQTLDL
+286 TPNTEAQTGQTLDL
-300 TTLVSSNATNP
+300 TTLVSSNATTPN
-311 DLHFTLT
+311 LHFTLT
-318 NDGGT
+318 SDGGT

-331 LKIGDAEG
+331 LEIGDKEG
-339 VVVMTVKGKPVGS
+339 MVEMTVKGKEVGS
-352 SSDPENWYAAS
+352 SSDPENWYAESA
-363 EEQTFTITVKSVPSY
+363 EQTFTITVKSVPSY

-450 LTTVLEAKDT
+450 LTTVLEVKDT
-460 YGNYQNL
+460 DGNYQNL
-467 SLNMPEDGT
+467 SLNMPQDGT
-476 LLRISNAHVS
+476 LLRISNADVS
-486 EYLTPTGD
+486 GYLTPTGD
-494 NIPSLDATSVGKSST
+494 TPSLEAKSVGKSST

-546 LTEGKDVIEFSAY
+546 LTDDKDVIEFSAY

-568 AIKGVDSKP
+568 AMAGVPGKS

-584 VLPVAITQYG
+584 VLPVTISQYE
-594 WATLYTPVALAIP
+594 WATLYTPVALTIP

-620 VGGKIPVKR
+620 IGGKIPVKR

-666 LTGTFPLVGTTTLG
+666 LTGTFRLVGTTTLG

-709 HTAAASSQSKGYALS
+709 HTTAASSQSKGYALS

-736 EEEAIQA
+736 EEEAIQD

>member
-1 MKRLTLYIAFL
+1 MKRLTIYISFL
-12 LLALAQAQAQAQDSE
+12 FLALAQAQAQVSE
-27 LTDMYATGKTLA
+27 LNDMYATGKTRT
-39 TSFTDGAWYMIF
+39 TSFTNGAWYMIF
-51 TNSGTTD
+51 TNSNTTN
-58 YLREKTGHNGNGI
+58 YLREKSDHSGI

-84 VGSLATEGNMP
+84 VGSLATDGNMP

-100 AVGNDKNGYNL
+100 AEGSSSNGYTLKTGN
-111 MSGKGNYIVVKVT
+111 GNYIVVSVNGWNT
-124 GEDAA
+124 A
-129 SVSVSNIKSN
+129 SVSVDSRS
-139 STPMAIG
+139 STPMVIG
-146 FESTKYVTIR
+146 YTNNSYVTIR
-156 SKKTLYTSDK
+156 SKNTLYRR
-166 NKYYGYLNTSAG
+166 YYGYLNTSGG
-178 ATPNTSSKATTST
+178 ATSNTNYNPPSNDISY
-191 CQLYLYKVPLVEK
+191 QLYLYEVTLVEK
-204 HKVTYKYKNG
+204 HKVTYKYMYNG
-214 ETLLDSVESDPLAIG
+214 TLLATVESEPLAIG
-229 EKYPTVTLPKEL
+229 EQYPTVTLPQDL
-241 VDKNYDLDRSD
+241 TDKNYELDLSD
-252 TLKWPNG
+252 VSNWPNG
-259 KIENFNTLEYTI
+259 KIGNFDVLEYTI
-271 QVRPKATAKK
+271 LVRPKATAKE
-281 QTLTV
+281 QTV
-286 TSITEAQTGQTLDL
+286 TVTPNAEVQTGLTLDL

-311 DLHFTLT
+311 SFEFALT

-331 LKIGDAEG
+331 LEIGDTEG
-339 VVVMTVKGKPVGS
+339 VVEMTVKGKEVGS

-363 EEQTFTITVKSVPSY
+363 EKQTFKITVKSVPSY

-400 GLYTLKATEGGT
+400 GMYTLKATEGGT

-420 STLALYSP
+420 STLTLFSP
-428 MYADPTGSSESAL
+428 MYADPTASSESAL
-441 KEASLHVKA
+441 KDATAHVRT
-450 LTTVLEAKDT
+450 LTAVLESKDSE
-460 YGNYQNL
+460 GNYQNL
-467 SLNMPEDGT
+467 SLNMPQDGT
-476 LLRISNAHVS
+476 LLRISNADVS
-486 EYLTPTGD
+486 GYLTPTGD
-494 NIPSLDATSVGKSST
+494 TPSLEAKSVGKSST

-559 SMAILDGRY
+559 RMTILDGRY
-568 AIKGVDSKP
+568 AIKGVEDKS

-584 VLPVAITQYG
+584 VLPVAISQYE
-594 WATLYTPVALAIP
+594 WATLYTPVALTIP

-620 VGGKIPVKR
+620 IGGKIPVKR

-656 LSTEAGPNKF
+656 LSTESGPNKF
-666 LTGTFPLVGTTTLG
+666 LTGTFPLVSTSTLG
-680 SNVMTLQPKA
+680 TNVMTLQPKA

-700 PIVTHFRVY
+700 PIVTHFKVY
-709 HTAAASSQSKGYALS
+709 HTTQGSSEAKGYALS

-750 ALRHYPTRGGLYIV
+750 ALRHYPTRRGLYIV

>member
-1 MKRLTLYIAFL
+1 MKRLTIYIAFL
-12 LLALAQAQAQAQDSE
+12 LLALAQAQAQDSE
-27 LTDMYATGKTLA
+27 LKDMYYTDKMPA
-39 TSFTDGAWYMIF
+39 TSFTNGAWYMIF
-51 TNSGTTD
+51 TNSKATD
-58 YLREKTGHNGNGI
+58 YLREKADHKGI

-95 YMLFK
+95 NMLFK
-100 AVGNDKNGYNL
+100 AEGDDTRGYTLKSGN
-111 MSGKGNYIVVKVT
+111 GNYIVVTVS
-124 GEDAA
+124 GWSSNNVSA
-129 SVSVSNIKSN
+129 SVSLNVN
-139 STPMAIG
+139 SGTPMAIG
-146 FESTKYVTIR
+146 NSSEYVTIR
-156 SKKTLYTSDK
+156 TYSTSKIGLYYYDY
-166 NKYYGYLNTSAG
+166 YYGYLNTSGG
-178 ATPNTSSKATTST
+178 AKPNTSSNATTSSY
-191 CQLYLYKVPLVEK
+191 QLYLYKVSLVEK
-204 HKVTYKYKNG
+204 HKVTYRYKYNG
-214 ETLLDSVESDPLAIG
+214 TLLATVESDPLAIG
-229 EKYPTVTLPKEL
+229 EQYPAVTLPQEL
-241 VDKNYDLDRSD
+241 VDANYELDPSDEKNRPKG
-252 TLKWPNG
+252 T
-259 KIENFNTLEYTI
+259 IANFVTLEYTI
-271 QVRPKATAKK
+271 QVRPKATAKE
-281 QTLTV
+281 QIVTV
-286 TSITEAQTGQTLDL
+286 KKPNTEAQTGQRLDL

-311 DLHFTLT
+311 SFEFALT

-331 LKIGDAEG
+331 LETGDKEG
-339 VVVMTVKGKPVGS
+339 EVKMTVKGKEVGS

-363 EEQTFTITVKSVPSY
+363 AEQTFTITVKSVPSY

-441 KEASLHVKA
+441 KEASLHVKD

-460 YGNYQNL
+460 YGKYQNL
-467 SLNMPEDGT
+467 SLNMPQDGT
-476 LLRISNAHVS
+476 LLRISNADVS
-486 EYLTPTGD
+486 GYLTPTGD
-494 NIPSLDATSVGKSST
+494 TPSLEAKSVGKSST

-546 LTEGKDVIEFSAY
+546 LTDDKDVIEFSAY

-568 AIKGVDSKP
+568 AMAGVPDKA

-584 VLPVAITQYG
+584 VLPVTISQYE
-594 WATLYTPVALAIP
+594 WATLYTPVALTIP

-620 VGGKIPVKR
+620 IGGKIPVKR

-656 LSTEAGPNKF
+656 LSTESGPNKF
-666 LTGTFPLVGTTTLG
+666 LTGTFPLVSTSTLG
-680 SNVMTLQPKA
+680 TNVMTLQPKA

-700 PIVTHFRVY
+700 PIVTHFKVY
-709 HTAAASSQSKGYALS
+709 HTTQGSSEAKGYALS

-750 ALRHYPTRGGLYIV
+750 ALRHYPTRRGLYIV

>member
-1 MKRLTLYIAFL
+1 MKRLTIYIAFL
-12 LLALAQAQAQAQDSE
+12 LLALAQAQAQDSE
-27 LTDMYATGKTLA
+27 LKDMYYTDKMPA
-39 TSFTDGAWYMIF
+39 TSFTNGAWYMIF
-51 TNSGTTD
+51 TNSKATD
-58 YLREKTGHNGNGI
+58 YLREKADHKGI

-95 YMLFK
+95 NMLFK
-100 AVGNDKNGYNL
+100 AEGDDTRGYTLKSGN
-111 MSGKGNYIVVKVT
+111 GNYIVVTVS
-124 GEDAA
+124 GWSSNNVSA
-129 SVSVSNIKSN
+129 SVSLNVN
-139 STPMAIG
+139 SGTPMAIG
-146 FESTKYVTIR
+146 NSSEYVTIR
-156 SKKTLYTSDK
+156 TYSTSKIGLYYYDY
-166 NKYYGYLNTSAG
+166 YYGYLNTSGG
-178 ATPNTSSKATTST
+178 AKPNTSSNATTSSY
-191 CQLYLYKVPLVEK
+191 QLYLYKVSLVEK
-204 HKVTYKYKNG
+204 HKVTYRYKYNG
-214 ETLLDSVESDPLAIG
+214 TLLATVESDPLAIG
-229 EKYPTVTLPKEL
+229 EQYPAVTLPQEL
-241 VDKNYDLDRSD
+241 VDANYELDPSDEKNRPKG
-252 TLKWPNG
+252 T
-259 KIENFNTLEYTI
+259 IANFVTLEYTI
-271 QVRPKATAKK
+271 QVRPKATAKE
-281 QTLTV
+281 QIVTV
-286 TSITEAQTGQTLDL
+286 KKPNTEAQTGQRLDL

-311 DLHFTLT
+311 SFEFALT

-331 LKIGDAEG
+331 LETGDKEG
-339 VVVMTVKGKPVGS
+339 EVKMTVKGKEVGS

-363 EEQTFTITVKSVPSY
+363 AEQTFTITVKSVPSY

-441 KEASLHVKA
+441 REASLHVKA

-460 YGNYQNL
+460 YGKYQNL
-467 SLNMPEDGT
+467 SLNMPQDGT
-476 LLRISNAHVS
+476 LLRISNADVS
-486 EYLTPTGD
+486 GYLTPTGD
-494 NIPSLDATSVGKSST
+494 TPSLEAKSVGKSST

-546 LTEGKDVIEFSAY
+546 LTDDKDVIEFSAY

-568 AIKGVDSKP
+568 AMAGVPDKA

-584 VLPVAITQYG
+584 VLPVTISQYE
-594 WATLYTPVALAIP
+594 WATLYTPVALTIP

-620 VGGKIPVKR
+620 IGGKIPVKR

-656 LSTEAGPNKF
+656 LSTESGPNKF
-666 LTGTFPLVGTTTLG
+666 LTGTFPLVSTSTLG
-680 SNVMTLQPKA
+680 TNVMTLQPKA

-700 PIVTHFRVY
+700 PIVTHFKVY
-709 HTAAASSQSKGYALS
+709 HTTQGSSEAKGYALS

-750 ALRHYPTRGGLYIV
+750 ALRHYPTRRGLYIV

>member
-1 MKRLTLYIAFL
+1 MTLYIAFL
-12 LLALAQAQAQAQDSE
+12 LLALTQAQAQAQVSE
-27 LTDMYATGKTLA
+27 LKDMYYTDKTLA

-51 TNSGTTD
+51 TNSDATD
-58 YLREKTGHNGNGI
+58 YLREKADHKGI

-100 AVGNDKNGYNL
+100 AEGDDTRGYTLKSGN
-111 MSGKGNYIVVKVT
+111 GNYIVVKVT
-124 GEDAA
+124 RWDAA
-129 SVSVSNIKSN
+129 SVSVSNSKS
-139 STPMAIG
+139 TRMAIG
-146 FESTKYVTIR
+146 AIGSIGSESTSYVTIR
-156 SKKTLYTSDK
+156 SKNTLYNGYYYS
-166 NKYYGYLNTSAG
+166 YYGYLNASAG
-178 ATPNTSSKATTST
+178 AKPNTSSNATTSSY
-191 CQLYLYKVPLVEK
+191 QLYLYKVTLVEK
-204 HKVTYKYKNG
+204 HKVAYKYMYNG
-214 ETLLDSVESDPLAIG
+214 TLLATVESEPLAIG
-229 EKYPTVTLPKEL
+229 DQYPTVTLPQDLK
-241 VDKNYDLDRSD
+241 DKNYMLDPSD
-252 TLKWPNG
+252 ESNWPDG
-259 KIENFNTLEYTI
+259 KIGNFGVLEYTI
-271 QVRPKATAKK
+271 QVRPKATAKE
-281 QTLTV
+281 QNVTV
-286 TSITEAQTGQTLDL
+286 TPNAEVQTGLTLDL
-300 TTLVSSNATNP
+300 TTLVSSNASNP
-311 DLHFTLT
+311 DFYFTLT

-331 LKIGDAEG
+331 LEIGDKEG
-339 VVVMTVKGKPVGS
+339 MVEMTVKGKEVGS
-352 SSDPENWYAAS
+352 SSDPENWYAESA
-363 EEQTFTITVKSVPSY
+363 EQPFTITVRSVPSY
-378 VSEFCKAYEK
+378 VTEFCKAYEK
-388 LAAYRGNIGKGL
+388 LAAYRGNIGTGL
-400 GLYTLKATEGGT
+400 GKYTLNASEGGV

-441 KEASLHVKA
+441 KEASLHVKD

-460 YGNYQNL
+460 YGKYQNL
-467 SLNMPEDGT
+467 SLNMPQDGT
-476 LLRISNAHVS
+476 LLRISNADVS
-486 EYLTPTGD
+486 GYLTPTGD
-494 NIPSLDATSVGKSST
+494 TPSLEAKSVGKSST

-539 LSNTETL
+539 LSNTETQ
-546 LTEGKDVIEFSAY
+546 LTEVKDVIEFSAY

-568 AIKGVDSKP
+568 AMAGVPDKA

-584 VLPVAITQYG
+584 VLPVTISQYE
-594 WATLYTPVALAIP
+594 WATLYTPVALTIP

-620 VGGKIPVKR
+620 IGGKIPVKR

-656 LSTEAGPNKF
+656 LSTESGPNKF
-666 LTGTFPLVGTTTLG
+666 LTGTFHLVSTSTLG
-680 SNVMTLQPKA
+680 TNVMTLQPKA

-700 PIVTHFRVY
+700 PIVTHFKVY
-709 HTAAASSQSKGYALS
+709 HTTQGSSEAKGYALS

-750 ALRHYPTRGGLYIV
+750 ALRHYPTRRGLYIV

>member
-1 MKRLTLYIAFL
+1 MTLYIAFL
-12 LLALAQAQAQAQDSE
+12 LLALTQAQAQAQVSE
-27 LTDMYATGKTLA
+27 LKDMYYTDKTRT
-39 TSFTDGAWYMIF
+39 TSFTNGAWYMIF
-51 TNSGTTD
+51 TESNTKN
-58 YLREKTGHNGNGI
+58 YLREKSDHSGI

-84 VGSLATEGNMP
+84 VGSLATDGNMP

-100 AVGNDKNGYNL
+100 AEGDDTRGYTLKSGN
-111 MSGKGNYIVVKVT
+111 GNYIVVSVNGWNT
-124 GEDAA
+124 A
-129 SVSVSNIKSN
+129 SVSVDSRS
-139 STPMAIG
+139 STPMVIG
-146 FESTKYVTIR
+146 STNYSYVTIR
-156 SKKTLYTSDK
+156 SINTLRSS
-166 NKYYGYLNTSAG
+166 YYGYLNDSGG
-178 ATPNTSSKATTST
+178 AKLNTDSRATNNSYR
-191 CQLYLYKVPLVEK
+191 LYLYKVSLVEM
-204 HKVTYKYKNG
+204 HKITYKFMYNG
-214 ETLLDSVESDPLAIG
+214 TLLDSVESAPLEIGDP
-229 EKYPTVTLPKEL
+229 YPAVTLPQALVKANYEL
-241 VDKNYDLDRSD
+241 DPSD
-252 TLKWPNG
+252 ESKWPNG
-259 KIENFNTLEYTI
+259 KIGNFDTLEYKI
-271 QVRPKATAKK
+271 QVRPKATPKK
-281 QTLTV
+281 QIVTV
-286 TSITEAQTGQTLDL
+286 KKPNTEAQTGQRLDL

-311 DLHFTLT
+311 SFEFALT

-331 LKIGDAEG
+331 LETGDKEG
-339 VVVMTVKGKPVGS
+339 EVKMTVKGKEVGS

-363 EEQTFTITVKSVPSY
+363 AEQTFTITVKSVPSY

-441 KEASLHVKA
+441 KEASLHVKD

-460 YGNYQNL
+460 YGKYQNL
-467 SLNMPEDGT
+467 SLNMPQDGT
-476 LLRISNAHVS
+476 LLRISNADVS
-486 EYLTPTGD
+486 GYLTPTGD
-494 NIPSLDATSVGKSST
+494 TPSLEAKSVGKSST

-546 LTEGKDVIEFSAY
+546 LTEDNDVIEFSAY

-568 AIKGVDSKP
+568 AMEGVPGKS

-584 VLPVAITQYG
+584 VLPVTISQYE
-594 WATLYTPVALAIP
+594 WATLYTPVALTIP

-641 LNGPQGEYSFKVAHR
+641 LNGAQGNYDFRVAHR
-656 LSTEAGPNKF
+656 LSTESGPNKF
-666 LTGTFPLVGTTTLG
+666 LTGTFPLVSTSTLAT
-680 SNVMTLQPKA
+680 NVMTLQPKA

-700 PIVTHFRVY
+700 PIVTHFKVY
-709 HTAAASSQSKGYALS
+709 HTTQGSSEAKGYALS

-750 ALRHYPTRGGLYIV
+750 ALRHYPTRRGLYIV

>member
-12 LLALAQAQAQAQDSE
+12 FLALAQAQAQDSE
-27 LTDMYATGKTLA
+27 LTDMYATGKTRT
-39 TSFTDGAWYMIF
+39 TSFTNGAWYMIF
-51 TNSGTTD
+51 TNSIATN
-58 YLREKTGHNGNGI
+58 YLREKSDHKGI
-71 EAITGSTTISFPT
+71 EAISGSTTISFPT
-84 VGSLATEGNMP
+84 VGSLATDGNMP

-100 AVGNDKNGYNL
+100 AVGDDTNGYSL
-111 MSGKGNYIVVKVT
+111 KSGKGNYIVVKVS
-124 GEDAA
+124 GKNSNNVSA
-129 SVSVSNIKSN
+129 SVSLSDN
-139 STPMAIG
+139 SGTPMAIG
-146 FESTKYVTIR
+146 NSSEYVTIR
-156 SKKTLYTSDK
+156 TYSTSKIGWYYY
-166 NKYYGYLNTSAG
+166 YYGYLNTSGG
-178 ATPNTSSKATTST
+178 ATPNKDLSATNTSY
-191 CQLYLYKVPLVEK
+191 QLYLYEVSLVEK
-204 HKVTYKYKNG
+204 HKVTYKYMYNG
-214 ETLLDSVESDPLAIG
+214 TLLDSVESAPLAIG
-229 EKYPTVTLPKEL
+229 DKYPTVTLPQAL
-241 VDKNYDLDRSD
+241 VDKNYELDPSD
-252 TLKWPNG
+252 TLNWPKG
-259 KIENFNTLEYTI
+259 TIGNFNTLEDTI
-271 QVRPKATAKK
+271 LVRPKATAKE

-286 TSITEAQTGQTLDL
+286 TSYTEAQTGQRLDL

-311 DLHFTLT
+311 SFEFALT

-331 LKIGDAEG
+331 LETGDKEG
-339 VVVMTVKGKPVGS
+339 EVKMTVKGKEVGS

-363 EEQTFTITVKSVPSY
+363 AEQTFTITVKSVPSY

-400 GLYTLKATEGGT
+400 GMYTLKATEGGT

-441 KEASLHVKA
+441 KDATAHVRT
-450 LTTVLEAKDT
+450 LTAVLESKDSE
-460 YGNYQNL
+460 GNYRNL
-467 SLNMPEDGT
+467 SLGMPEDGT
-476 LLRISNAHVS
+476 LLRISSADVS
-486 EYLTPTGD
+486 GYLTPTD
-494 NIPSLDATSVGKSST
+494 DDIPSLEAKSVGKSST

-521 GEGGKCSLLSY
+521 GEGGQCSLLSY

-539 LSNTETL
+539 LSNTETQ
-546 LTEGKDVIEFSAY
+546 LTEDKDVIEFSAY

-568 AIKGVDSKP
+568 AMAGVPDKA

-584 VLPVAITQYG
+584 VLPVTISQYE
-594 WATLYTPVALAIP
+594 WATLYTPVALTIP

-620 VGGKIPVKR
+620 IGGKIPVKR

-656 LSTEAGPNKF
+656 LSTESGPNKF
-666 LTGTFPLVGTTTLG
+666 LTGTFPLVSTSTLG
-680 SNVMTLQPKA
+680 TNVMTLQPKA

-700 PIVTHFRVY
+700 PIVTHFKVY
-709 HTAAASSQSKGYALS
+709 HTTAASSESKGYALS

-736 EEEAIQA
+736 EEAIQA

>member
-12 LLALAQAQAQAQDSE
+12 LLALAQALAQAQDSE
-27 LTDMYATGKTLA
+27 LKDMYATGKMPA

-51 TNSGTTD
+51 TNSNATK
-58 YLREKTGHNGNGI
+58 YFKEKADHTGI

-100 AVGNDKNGYNL
+100 AEGDDTNGYIL
-111 MSGKGNYIVVKVT
+111 KSGKGNYIVVKVT

-129 SVSVSNIKSN
+129 SVSVSNSN

-146 FESTKYVTIR
+146 YASTSYVTIR
-156 SKKTLYTSDK
+156 SKKTLYTSYTSGRK
-166 NKYYGYLNTSAG
+166 KYYGYLNSSAG
-178 ATPNTSSKATTST
+178 AAPNTSSKATTST

-229 EKYPTVTLPKEL
+229 EKYPIVTLPQEL
-241 VDKNYDLDRSD
+241 VDANYELDRSD
-252 TLKWPNG
+252 ESKWPNG

-271 QVRPKATAKK
+271 QVRPKATPKK
-281 QTLTV
+281 QIVTV
-286 TSITEAQTGQTLDL
+286 TSKTEAQTGQTLVL

-311 DLHFTLT
+311 SFEFALT

-323 GSTLDNQT
+323 GSKLDNQN
-331 LKIGDAEG
+331 LDIGDAEG
-339 VVVMTVKGKPVGS
+339 VVEMTVKGKEVGS
-352 SSDPENWYAAS
+352 SSTPENWYAAS
-363 EEQTFTITVKSVPSY
+363 AEQTFTITVKSVPSY
-378 VSEFCKAYEK
+378 VSDFCKAYEK

-460 YGNYQNL
+460 DGNYQNL

-476 LLRISNAHVS
+476 LLRISNADVS
-486 EYLTPTGD
+486 GYLTPTGD

-539 LSNTETL
+539 LSNTETQ

-568 AIKGVDSKP
+568 AIKGVGRKP

-700 PIVTHFRVY
+700 SIVTHFRVY

-736 EEEAIQA
+736 EEEAIQT

-750 ALRHYPTRGGLYIV
+750 ALRHYPTREGLYIV